1 MKYKTTLETL
11 RDQREEISNTLDSFG
26 FTDLK
31 LLAEVEN
38 PSIILTYNYLLE
50 KDQRLTQANEAE
62 EHSDATVINYLRSR
76 LSLSEQDFADHL
88 FTLISE
94 GDEVLTDRQKEDLV
108 EYTVENLQ
116 ELIEQAEQTE
126 IVTTTAEASEASN
139 LNSEE
144 NQKIAEEENSTEE
157 SSDEELTNKK
167 RDKEP
172 SSTPS
177 TTSSPSQS
185 PATKVIRTSS
195 VDNIEGINE
204 SSTAAIT
211 ATTLAPSPSSAT
223 ER

>member
-11 RDQREEISNTLDSFG
+11 REQIEEISNTLDGFG
-26 FTDLK
+26 FTNLK
-31 LLAEVEN
+31 LLAEIEN

-62 EHSDATVINYLRSR
+62 EHSDATVINYLQRR
-76 LSLSEQDFADHL
+76 LSLSEQDFEGRL
-88 FTLISE
+88 FVLISE

-126 IVTTTAEASEASN
+126 IVTTASEASG
-139 LNSEE
+139 LDSEE
-144 NQKIAEEENSTEE
+144 EQKIAEEENSTEE
-157 SSDEELTNKK
+157 SSDEELSNKK

-172 SSTPS
+172 SVALSTS
-177 TTSSPSQS
+177 TSSSPSQS

-195 VDNIEGINE
+195 GDNLEAINE
-204 SSTAAIT
+204 SSAAAIT
-211 ATTLAPSPSSAT
+211 ATTLAPPPSSAT